1 MLDNFK
7 VILWDF
13 DGVLMDSNSVR
24 DLGFETVLAN
34 YPAEQVQALMTYHK
48 ANGGLSRYVKFR
60 YFFEEI
66 LKKPVTEE
74 MIETLAKA
82 FSDIMRKYLTNP
94 DLLIKDSMNFV
105 RHNHEKFAMHI
116 VSGSDQKELRYFCQE
131 LGISIYFLS
140 INGSPTTKKQLVLN
154 ILTNYKYNKKEVVLI
169 GDSIND
175 YDAAIEN
182 NISFAGFN
190 NTTLKTL
197 SSPYI
202 DSFEKHFK

>member
-1 MLDNFK
+1 MPNNFK

-13 DGVLMDSNSVR
+13 DGVLMNSNAIR
-24 DLGFETVLAN
+24 DLGFETVLSSFPVDKVA
-34 YPAEQVQALMTYHK
+34 QLMTYHK
-48 ANGGLSRYVKFR
+48 ANGGLSRYAKFR

-66 LKKPVTEE
+66 LKESVTDAT
-74 MIETLAKA
+74 IEKMAA
-82 FSDIMRKYLTNP
+82 SFSIIMRKYLVNP

-105 RHNHEKFAMHI
+105 RLHHEKYAMHI
-116 VSGSDQKELRYFCQE
+116 VSGSDQQELRYFCQE

-140 INGSPTTKKQLVLN
+140 INGSPTSKKKLVMNLLN
-154 ILTNYKYNKKEVVLI
+154 NFRYNKREVLLI

-182 NISFAGFN
+182 NIHFMGYN
-190 NTTLKTL
+190 NSSLKSL

-202 DSFEKHFK
+202 DSFEKPV